1 VIVDGLRTHVRDL
14 STLAAAVG
22 QTVDPPAEETL
33 RRLGAVEARAREYV
47 RDDQSRLA
55 ADIIFTDARD
65 LTDTLRSQIAGLRD
79 GVGAW
84 GRAQQVV
91 VRQQQAL
98 LAAGALLIWMF
109 VAVLLVP
116 GGAARENGSSSVPA
130 GPLTPSL
137 ADTAGVGAVAP
148 ARNPAQ
154 GMDDAPT
161 DPPAVAPALAADL
174 RAAAEI
180 CGELAR
186 VSDAEQL
193 STLLERS
200 ARVLNAS
207 GLIVWL
213 GDGDVLFPVA
223 SWGYDARVLSRI
235 TSIPRDAANLT
246 ASAYRSS
253 AARLSSADHASP
265 AAFGVP
271 LVGPSGPVGV
281 LSGEVPGADRVSDD
295 TTALAAI
302 IAAQLVTLV
311 GSMPPA
317 GTAVGELGLR

>member
-1 VIVDGLRTHVRDL
+1 
-14 STLAAAVG
+14 
-22 QTVDPPAEETL
+22 
-33 RRLGAVEARAREYV
+33 
-47 RDDQSRLA
+47 
-55 ADIIFTDARD
+55 
-65 LTDTLRSQIAGLRD
+65 
-79 GVGAW
+79 
-84 GRAQQVV
+84 
-91 VRQQQAL
+91 
-98 LAAGALLIWMF
+98 
-109 VAVLLVP
+109 
-116 GGAARENGSSSVPA
+116 
-130 GPLTPSL
+130 
-137 ADTAGVGAVAP
+137 
-148 ARNPAQ
+148 
-154 GMDDAPT
+154 
-161 DPPAVAPALAADL
+161 LAADL
-174 RAAAEI
+174 QAAAEI